1 MKKLKAIIF
10 DLDDT
15 LYLER
20 DFVKSGF
27 IAVSTYLSSH
37 YHLNNNDSFDILWNM
52 FCSGRRGDL
61 FNELLNSFPEYDIT
75 VQDLI
80 KVYRQHK
87 PVIKPLKN
95 VTQLL
100 ESHAKK
106 QKLGL
111 LSDGYFEVQKN
122 KFVALGLQKYFSSV
136 LFTDELGRNNWKPS
150 IVPFKKILDTLNVNP
165 NESVYIADNPEKD
178 FKGPNQLG
186 INTIR
191 IRLKGG
197 EHYNKKPQS
206 ADYSSMQTVFSIQ
219 ELSEELD
226 ISI

>member
-1 MKKLKAIIF
+1 MKKLKAILF

-27 IAVSTYLSSH
+27 ISVSNYLYSH
-37 YHLNNNDSFDILWNM
+37 YHLNNYDSFDILWDM
-52 FCSGRRGDL
+52 FYSGRRGDL
-61 FNELLNSFPEYDIT
+61 FNELLNSFPECDIT

-80 KVYRQHK
+80 KVYRQHR

-100 ESHAKK
+100 ESLIKK

-111 LSDGYFEVQKN
+111 LSDGYYEVQKN

-136 LFTDELGRNNWKPS
+136 LFTDELGRDNWKPS

-165 NESVYIADNPEKD
+165 EESVYIADNPEKD

-186 INTIR
+186 MNTIR

-206 ADYSSMQTVFSIQ
+206 SEYSPRQTVFSIN
-219 ELSEELD
+219 ELSELLG
-226 ISI
+226 ITF